1 VNDISITRERPDTPD
16 ARMLVAQLHAY
27 LFPQYPPA
35 SQHGLSVDQMIEAK
49 VDFFILRAG
58 GAPAGCGGLQSFGK
72 DYAELKR
79 FYIRPEFRRNGLGG
93 ILLRHLEEFVR
104 THGISIVRLETGIH
118 QHEAI
123 LLYEKTGYRR
133 IPPFGSYPEDP
144 LSICYEKRLAGPL

>member
-1 VNDISITRERPDTPD
+1 MKDISITRERPDTPE
-16 ARMLVAQLHAY
+16 AGALIAELHAF

-79 FYIRPEFRRNGLGG
+79 FYIRPEFRRNGLGA
-93 ILLRHLEEFVR
+93 ILLRHLEEFSR
-104 THGISIVRLETGIH
+104 TKGIPIVRLETGIL

-123 LLYEKTGYRR
+123 SLYEKSGYRW
-133 IPPFGSYPEDP
+133 IPPFGPYAEDP
-144 LSICYEKRLAGPL
+144 LSLFYEKQL